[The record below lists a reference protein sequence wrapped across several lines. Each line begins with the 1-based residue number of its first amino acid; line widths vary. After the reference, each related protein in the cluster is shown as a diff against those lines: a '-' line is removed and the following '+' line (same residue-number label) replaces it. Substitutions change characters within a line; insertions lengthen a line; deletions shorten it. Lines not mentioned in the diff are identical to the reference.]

1 MTSRRFFLRFLALS
15 ALAIGVASPALA
27 DELPTFNLVIKDA
40 RFIPQTIEVP
50 ANTKFKLVIRNDGPG
65 PEELESDFPRKE
77 KVLAEGATSFLV
89 YQPLKPGRYRFFGDF
104 HPDTAQGWIV
114 AK

>member
-1 MTSRRFFLRFLALS
+1 MTSTHPLLRFLTFCVFAALCAS
-15 ALAIGVASPALA
+15 AALA
-27 DELPTFNLVIKDA
+27 DELPTFNLVIKNA
-40 RFIPQTIEVP
+40 RFAPETIEVP
-50 ANTKFKLVIRNDGPG
+50 AHAKFKLVIRNDGPG
-65 PEELESDFPRKE
+65 PEEFESNFPRKE

-89 YQPLKPGRYRFFGDF
+89 YQPLKPGRYRFFSDF

>member
-1 MTSRRFFLRFLALS
+1 MLRSLSRIVSVLAVL
-15 ALAIGVASPALA
+15 AAIGATPVLAQDLRTFTLVA
-27 DELPTFNLVIKDA
+27 KDG
-40 RFIPQTIEVP
+40 RLIPETIEVP

-65 PEELESDFPRKE
+65 PEGFESNAPRKE
-77 KVLAEGATSFLV
+77 KVLAVGATSFLI

>member
-1 MTSRRFFLRFLALS
+1 MTSTRSLLRFLTLCAFAVL
-15 ALAIGVASPALA
+15 LASPALA
-27 DELPTFNLVIKDA
+27 DELPTFNLAIKNA
-40 RFIPQTIEVP
+40 RFVPETIEVP
-50 ANTKFKLVIRNDGPG
+50 ANIKFKLVIRNEGPG
-65 PEELESDFPRKE
+65 PEEFESDFPRKE
-77 KVLAEGATSFLV
+77 KVLAAGATSFLI